1 MNFPSAGWNKARGVG
16 SENGVL
22 QNSEAVARM
31 LVSIGY
37 RGEDIVQK

>member
-1 MNFPSAGWNKARGVG
+1 MNFPSAGWNRARGVG
-16 SENGVL
+16 SEKGILLNL
-22 QNSEAVARM
+22 QDMTRM